1 MGEPQNTDNIDG
13 SQNTQNTAQQ
23 RDVESGREANRD
35 AQQQA
40 DGAGSNAKT
49 IGILGYIIPI
59 LFFLPAVMEELKNNE
74 FAKFHANQQLA
85 LLIYWAIVGIM
96 SNIIPILGWIIGF
109 FGFLLGVAIVLI
121 GIVNASNGHKKK
133 LPLIGGMSLLN

>member
-1 MGEPQNTDNIDG
+1 MAEPQNTGNINEA
-13 SQNTQNTAQQ
+13 QNTQNTPQQ
-23 RDVESGREANRD
+23 RDVESRQEAKRD

-49 IGILGYIIPI
+49 IAILGYIIPI
-59 LFFLPAVMEELKNNE
+59 LFFLPAVMEDLKNNE

-85 LLIYWAIVGIM
+85 LLIYWALVGVIG
-96 SNIIPILGWIIGF
+96 NIIPILGWIIAF

-121 GIVNASNGHKKK
+121 AVINVSNGHKKK